1 MAYHAEPMI
10 RARRLMDLILMVA
23 VALVLVTGLMLVFER
38 RLVYFPFREVE
49 VEPSALALRHE
60 EAWLTAEDGVR
71 ILTWSLPV
79 PGSRWTVLFCN
90 GNAGNMSYRL
100 DRAQE
105 MQRRLGVSV
114 QLFDYRGYGKS
125 EGQPD
130 EQGTYRDVRAVHRY
144 LVETRRVRPED
155 LIVFGESLGAAV
167 ATQLALERPA
177 AGLILE
183 SPFASI
189 PEMARAAYPFL
200 PPVGPFIRTR
210 YETIAK
216 IPKLT
221 LPLLVLHGDRDTI
234 VPFSQG
240 RRVFEAAGGPRKTFY
255 AIQGA
260 GHNDTYLVG
269 GEPYWRAL
277 SEFLGGLR

>member
-1 MAYHAEPMI
+1 
-10 RARRLMDLILMVA
+10 MDLLLMVA

-38 RLVYFPFREVE
+38 RLVYFPFRELE
-49 VEPSALALRHE
+49 VEPAALALRHE

-71 ILTWSLPV
+71 ILTWHLPV

-130 EQGTYRDVRAVHRY
+130 EQGTYRDARAVHRY

-155 LIVFGESLGAAV
+155 LILFGESLGSAV
-167 ATQLALERPA
+167 ATQLALDRPA
-177 AGLILE
+177 AALVLE
-183 SPFASI
+183 SPLSSI

-200 PPVGPFIRTR
+200 PPVGPLIRTR

-216 IPKLT
+216 VPKLT

-240 RRVFEAAGGPRKTFY
+240 RRVFEAAGSPRKTFH

-277 SEFLGGLR
+277 SEFLRGLP